1 MEHLALL
8 FFLFLFF
15 SSVAGESDDVRKS
28 LIRFLEKLSPND
40 PQLAQRLGW
49 DASTDPCNGGWRN
62 LSCNDKKMEV
72 RAVTL
77 EGMGLNGTIDAGELC
92 RAPSLAVVR
101 LQDNFIGG
109 ILPAEISNCTG
120 LMHLYLGNNQLV
132 GGLPS
137 SLADLGNLKVLDLSD
152 NNFSGELPAL
162 SRISGLSG
170 FLVQNNNLNGS
181 IPGFWFRN
189 FGAGYFNVSYNQ
201 FAGPIPEGAEDIGA
215 AAFLGNHGLCGRPLP
230 NACSPPSPSS
240 SPSPSPAGKKDDSG
254 TREKLILFSGY
265 IALGLFLLPCAAYRV
280 LRKKKATRNKIEAS
294 DSSSPKSSFTMNKSV
309 ASRSEHPI
317 STESAVTEGST
328 LVVLKKLTTTAAEL
342 KFEELL
348 KAPAELL
355 GRGRFGSVYKVAMPD
370 GAALAVKRLK
380 DSGSSA
386 AEFQRRMVRVDTA
399 ARHPNVLPAVAFYCS
414 AQGKLVVYEFQQN
427 GSLLNLLQ
435 GSNRTGGGAFD
446 WSWRLRVAA
455 GIAEGLAFMHKE
467 LNSEGLVGHG
477 NLKSSNILMNA
488 DMDPCIS
495 EYGLVVAN
503 TGDAD
508 AAAKPISRVA
518 GGADKADV
526 YGFGIIILELLTGKP
541 VKNDPLELARW
552 VNSVVREEWTV
563 EVFDKSIVSG
573 GASEERMVQMLQVG
587 LMCVNPS
594 ANARPS
600 MDQVASMINAVR
612 EEDER
617 SLLVSVSETSDPPI
631 AIKALINCSIAER
644 VFLQLRKKAGKE
656 KEKEKEKEQSQAPA
670 VVRRSIYMGGGKK
683 FPSMS
688 FCGLCFGH
696 PRREAEEATE
706 WEQRRARK
714 VRPSDE
720 DHGRWFGAPDV
731 DEKASDFIARFYA
744 SRFTDSERQAI
755 IV

>member
-1 MEHLALL
+1 MEHSALFL
-8 FFLFLFF
+8 FLFLFF
-15 SSVAGESDDVRKS
+15 FFSLIAGESDDVRKS

-49 DASTDPCNGGWRN
+49 NASTDPCNGTAVGWSN
-62 LSCNDKKMEV
+62 LTCIDKKM
-72 RAVTL
+72 AVQTISL

-92 RAPSLAVVR
+92 RAPSLVVVR
-101 LQDNFIGG
+101 LQDNFIRG
-109 ILPAEISNCTG
+109 ILPAEISNCTN

-137 SLADLGNLKVLDLSD
+137 SLADLGNLKLLDLSN
-152 NNFSGELPAL
+152 NNFSGELPAAL

-201 FAGPIPEGAEDIGA
+201 FAGPIPEGAEDIGS
-215 AAFLGNHGLCGRPLP
+215 AAFLGNQGLCGRPLP

-240 SPSPSPAGKKDDSG
+240 SPSPSPSPDQGKKDHWG

-265 IALGLFLLPCAAYRV
+265 IALGLFLLAYAAYRV
-280 LRKKKATRNKIEAS
+280 LGKKAAKRNKKIVAS
-294 DSSSPKSSFTMNKSV
+294 ESSSPKSSFTMNKTV
-309 ASRSEHPI
+309 ATGSEHPI
-317 STESAVTEGST
+317 STESAATEGST
-328 LVVLKKLTTTAAEL
+328 LVVLKKSTTTAAEL

-355 GRGRFGSVYKVAMPD
+355 GRGRFGSVYKVVMAD

-380 DSGSSA
+380 DSGGSG
-386 AEFQRRMVRVDTA
+386 AEFRRRMVRVDMA

-414 AQGKLVVYEFQQN
+414 AQGKLVVYDFQQN
-427 GSLLNLLQ
+427 GSLLNLLR
-435 GSNRTGGGAFD
+435 GSNRAGGGAFD

-467 LNSEGLVGHG
+467 LDSEGLIGHG

-488 DMDPCIS
+488 GMDPCIS

-503 TGDAD
+503 AGD
-508 AAAKPISRVA
+508 
-518 GGADKADV
+518 GADKADV
-526 YGFGIIILELLTGKP
+526 YGFGIILLELLTGKP
-541 VKNDPLELARW
+541 VQNDPQELAKW

-573 GASEERMVQMLQVG
+573 AGASEERMVQMLQVG
-587 LMCVNPS
+587 LRCVNPS
-594 ANARPS
+594 AKARPS

-617 SLLVSVSETSDPPI
+617 SLLVSESE
-631 AIKALINCSIAER
+631 
-644 VFLQLRKKAGKE
+644 
-656 KEKEKEKEQSQAPA
+656 
-670 VVRRSIYMGGGKK
+670 
-683 FPSMS
+683 
-688 FCGLCFGH
+688 
-696 PRREAEEATE
+696 
-706 WEQRRARK
+706 
-714 VRPSDE
+714 
-720 DHGRWFGAPDV
+720 
-731 DEKASDFIARFYA
+731 
-744 SRFTDSERQAI
+744 
-755 IV
+755 